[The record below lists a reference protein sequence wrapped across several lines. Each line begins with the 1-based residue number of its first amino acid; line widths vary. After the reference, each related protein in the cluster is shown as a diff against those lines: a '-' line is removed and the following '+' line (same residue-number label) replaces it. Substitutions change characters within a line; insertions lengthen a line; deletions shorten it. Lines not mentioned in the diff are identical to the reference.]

1 MANRSS
7 KKVTPAVQVTPE
19 VETKAIF
26 IKAADVDGI
35 ITDILS
41 LPCDKVGV
49 IDFKMFLARFIARV
63 PRLLDGI
70 ESALH
75 RAAEM
80 EIRELLM
87 HLDKGFHPMT
97 FIEDLNVKLTR
108 IKFESP
114 TYHPFNPQSTE
125 EIPKMNPEETKSQPR
140 YPYLLSEYQR
150 LLNGSTDIF
159 GPMKQDTVVLA
170 GLLFL
175 RNKIKHDES
184 CDTGLRTAALAE
196 IHEAT
201 CHIEKFMDCLR
212 EDDFIEVF
220 NRVMKTVEIIN
231 DTEGEVAEPETF
243 DSKPLGQLIE
253 EAATKAAIAD
263 AFPPVTIPL
272 DYVLAIPSHGSV
284 DLLPGIPATDGVYHL
299 TGVRLLAK
307 VRKDVEAG
315 ILVPEQL
322 ITRTLKEI
330 DALIKKIRTN
340 VVKIDT
346 GPIAVF
352 NEHLTTLFF
361 EGEAEH
367 VSRRRQVVFNNDKA
381 FCTVKQMEDYVKS
394 TKEEL
399 LRRIGELW
407 EAMPVRNDQFTA
419 EYQRQQLKGH
429 MRQPG
434 SAFDQVGVPLNAH
447 PQVFGRDMH
456 GQISRGNQSE
466 NMKGE
471 WEHSSNPW
479 HMAQPY
485 GRHSF
490 SELEEFRRL
499 RGSQE
504 LGRNMDTYTSPFNSH
519 GQVVITYGEFQDL
532 VIEAVNHAGIWA
544 AKPNKSA
551 TTVRVIDHLLRK
563 FARIPQ
569 LYNDLQ
575 ILRHAIVHG
584 VSPVQLPNPENVMWQ
599 RHLFNTQVKS
609 LYIEEP
615 TFSKQNRVD
624 NRPVVSRDDAL
635 ITIEASFHP
644 DTVSWMTTAFNR
656 LGQLPACHSA
666 ATQEEFSNLRAR
678 LRVQPP
684 LLACDV
690 SGSLAILDLIQ
701 DSVPSIRFE

>member
-19 VETKAIF
+19 VETKPI
-26 IKAADVDGI
+26 IIETADVDQI

-41 LPCDKVGV
+41 QPCDKVGV
-49 IDFKMFLARFIARV
+49 IDFKMFLTRFIARV

-184 CDTGLRTAALAE
+184 CDTGLRIAALAE

-231 DTEGEVAEPETF
+231 DTEGE
-243 DSKPLGQLIE
+243 
-253 EAATKAAIAD
+253 
-263 AFPPVTIPL
+263 
-272 DYVLAIPSHGSV
+272 
-284 DLLPGIPATDGVYHL
+284 
-299 TGVRLLAK
+299 
-307 VRKDVEAG
+307 
-315 ILVPEQL
+315 
-322 ITRTLKEI
+322 
-330 DALIKKIRTN
+330 
-340 VVKIDT
+340 
-346 GPIAVF
+346 
-352 NEHLTTLFF
+352 
-361 EGEAEH
+361 AEH
-367 VSRRRQVVFNNDKA
+367 VGRCQKAVSNTDTA

-407 EAMPVRNDQFTA
+407 EAMPVNNDQFSA
-419 EYQRQQLKGH
+419 EYQRQQFKGH

-456 GQISRGNQSE
+456 GQISWGSQSE

-499 RGSQE
+499 RGAQE
-504 LGRNMDTYTSPFNSH
+504 LRRNTAAYAGPVNSI
-519 GQVVITYGEFQDL
+519 GLAVLSYGEFEGL
-532 VIEAVNHAGIWA
+532 VIDAVNNARIWT
-544 AKPNKSA
+544 AKPDKAA
-551 TTVRVIDHLLRK
+551 TTTRVIDHLLCK

-575 ILRHAIVHG
+575 IFRHAVVHG
-584 VSPVQLPNPENVMWQ
+584 TSPDQLPDPENVMGQ
-599 RHLFNTQVKS
+599 RHLFNTQVQS
-609 LYIEEP
+609 LYIQRP
-615 TFSKQNRVD
+615 TFSKQNKVD
-624 NRPVVSRDDAL
+624 NRPVVSRDNAV
-635 ITIEASFHP
+635 IIIEASFHP

-690 SGSLAILDLIQ
+690 SGSLAILDLIR
-701 DSVPSIRFE
+701 DSVPSVRFE